1 MAQFGRYV
9 VFSVFSTVIN
19 GKEFVLTNSVLL
31 NLAGANKQL
40 DAEKEHARLELYR
53 TRSVR
58 CQGTE
63 GAVAPR
69 YLTSHSTPT
78 GIVSRA

>member
-40 DAEKEHARLELYR
+40 DAEKEHARLEFIGLG
-53 TRSVR
+53 RSD
-58 CQGTE
+58 
-63 GAVAPR
+63 AKAPKV
-69 YLTSHSTPT
+69 LWHLDT
-78 GIVSRA
+78 